1 MSDLRNFWFD
11 DGRKCGAIP
20 FMALAILDKIAAE
33 TYAMGD
39 FMKYRRAGLLSLLLL
54 LASCSSAPTVEEME
68 VERAKNV
75 SEDLQK
81 LRPAEGLV
89 FDQPLTLDEVL
100 EIGLS
105 NNLELRMADFEQ
117 QISDDT
123 AVAAKLSMLPN
134 LDVSASSVDRTNLPA
149 SDAFNVD
156 TGLVERQSTVA
167 ELKHTEKA
175 NLTLTWN
182 VLDFMMSYTRSKQAD
197 MERQATRLRRQ
208 RQAQNLALDLTDNY
222 WKAAIA
228 EDALD
233 HVRRVEQE
241 LDQQKKQLKEESDS
255 SDANLFALKEAEL
268 RLLELEL
275 SIRQLQANLSKARLD
290 LANLMGLNQ
299 SVKFSLA
306 RMDIQPI
313 IADLPR
319 PEELDI
325 FQLEAYA
332 LKHRPELY
340 EQDLK
345 VHVQREEAYN
355 ALLRMFP
362 GFGLFAGRHYD
373 GNTLLRANYWGSV
386 GANLSMDL
394 FALPSRY
401 MQMQGEEKAVELLK
415 VQRLMMTAGV
425 ITQTHVALLDYAI
438 KVDRF
443 LLLEETYTLSAE
455 LLKMTRKRDEIENGT
470 GGKGRSSLAVTQKIL
485 EEMAAKLRRDEAVVE
500 LFAAHKRLFVSLGVD
515 PNKWNLGFE
524 ALGITRLALDPEPDR
539 SMDFEMMED
548 EAVANVLSFDQEPA
562 SGVSSMM
569 NKYLWSVQIG
579 AFKRTIGPARILTQ
593 VERLVDRL
601 DPRDAVMTN
610 TQKDGVTLRR
620 VRFVGLSE
628 PQSRS
633 ICDEWRSHDLECWS
647 VRPGY

>member
-1 MSDLRNFWFD
+1 
-11 DGRKCGAIP
+11 
-20 FMALAILDKIAAE
+20 MAQATLNKMAAK

-39 FMKYRRAGLLSLLLL
+39 FMRYKRAGLLGSLLLL
-54 LASCSSAPTVEEME
+54 VSCSSVPTVEEME
-68 VERAKNV
+68 LERAKNV
-75 SEDLQK
+75 VEDLEK
-81 LRPAEGLV
+81 IRPADLLV
-89 FDQPLTLDEVL
+89 FEQPLTLDEVL

-117 QISDDT
+117 QISDDV

-134 LDVSASSVDRTNLPA
+134 LDANASSVDRTNLPA

-167 ELKHTEKA
+167 ELRHTEKA

-182 VLDFMMSYTRSKQAD
+182 VLDFMMSYTRSKQAE

-233 HVRRVEQE
+233 HVRRVEAE
-241 LDQQKKQLKEESDS
+241 LDQQKKQLQRESSNSNADK
-255 SDANLFALKEAEL
+255 FAIKEAEL

-306 RMDIQPI
+306 RVDIQPI

-325 FQLEAYA
+325 FQLEEYA

-362 GFGLFAGRHYD
+362 GFSLFAGRHYD

-443 LLLEETYTLSAE
+443 LLLEETYTLSSE
-455 LLKMTRKRDEIENGT
+455 LLEMMRNKDRIQNGSRT
-470 GGKGRSSLAVTQKIL
+470 SSSLPVTQKIL

-500 LFAAHKRLFVSLGVD
+500 LLAAHKRLFVSLGVD
-515 PNKWNLGFE
+515 PSKWNLGFE
-524 ALGITRLALDPEPDR
+524 ALGITRLALDPSRDN
-539 SMDFEMMED
+539 SMDLEVMENQ
-548 EAVANVLSFDQEPA
+548 AVANVLSFDQEPS

-569 NKYLWSVQIG
+569 NKYLWSVQVG

-593 VERLVDRL
+593 VESLVDRL
-601 DPRDAVMTN
+601 DPRDAVMSN
-610 TQKDGVTLRR
+610 TQQNGVTLRR